1 MTATTQEL
9 YSAPIHSPLGHL
21 LAVVDRSGALV
32 ALDLDARTSRWSS
45 LPPDER
51 RARKV
56 LEALKHYF
64 DGTLREFTLAL
75 APEGTPFQRRVWEEL
90 RRIPYGTTISYAEL
104 AQRLGDPKAVRA
116 LGRANGA
123 NPIAIVVPCHRV
135 IGADGTLTGYAGGLD
150 KKRALLAHEA
160 RVAGRPVQLALL

>member
-1 MTATTQEL
+1 MNPAPDRF
-9 YSAPIHSPLGHL
+9 SAPLATPLGHL
-21 LAVVDRSGALV
+21 LAVVDHSGALV
-32 ALDLDARTSRWSS
+32 ALDLDARTSQWSA

-56 LEALKHYF
+56 LDALERYF
-64 DGTLREFTLAL
+64 AGTLREFALDL
-75 APEGTPFQRRVWEEL
+75 APEGTPFQLRVWDEL

-116 LGRANGA
+116 VGGANGA

-135 IGADGTLTGYAGGLD
+135 IGADGTLTGYGGGLD
-150 KKRALLAHEA
+150 KKRALLEHEA
-160 RVAGRPVQLALL
+160 RHAKRRQLLPA